1 LPYKAD
7 TTGADF
13 KARSRPIDLT
23 RRANVAPRYASSGVA
38 GSWPASTSLRQ
49 SARTGDGDL
58 TCYAESGAGIIPNE
72 LGADWTPA
80 RRFPLGLR
88 HSVPA
93 VKLPLGLAGFSNTST
108 HALNLP

>member
-1 LPYKAD
+1 
-7 TTGADF
+7 
-13 KARSRPIDLT
+13 
-23 RRANVAPRYASSGVA
+23 VA
-38 GSWPASTSLRQ
+38 GVDQLAAKRQ
-49 SARTGDGDL
+49 NRRWRFDRF
-58 TCYAESGAGIIPNE
+58 AESGAGIIPNE

-93 VKLPLGLAGFSNTST
+93 AKLPVGLVGFSNTST